1 MAAKKKVKGKPTS
14 RASDSPV
21 AEQPST
27 EAEAKA
33 VVDAPASRDEATPAK
48 EAPDPKADPEPVAEG
63 TKREQIERLLDE
75 GYTPVQIEKGW
86 GYAHSTVRDVVKKR
100 LIPLGNQGN
109 DKSDMPR
116 MPMVLKAG
124 AGQEV
129 ISPEAILQG
138 FLLSDGDA
146 GAWMLK
152 GFMLYRAA
160 QLAVMSDIEIMKG
173 QAEAQAKAMKPILD
187 VMEQARKD
195 MDAAAQRAKD
205 SSLEVATR
213 AAAEVGGQAIGWMD
227 EKFNQMQSQ
236 KPDIAQTPDPMKG
249 LLARTMEMMVN
260 QITGQMFGGQAG
272 PTPGLVDKRNQGGQ

>member
-1 MAAKKKVKGKPTS
+1 MTAKKKVREKSTAE
-14 RASDSPV
+14 ASDNAIV
-21 AEQPST
+21 EQSAN
-27 EAEAKA
+27 EAEAKPVGEA
-33 VVDAPASRDEATPAK
+33 LITEVESKPTAEQPTTEARDEPIAG
-48 EAPDPKADPEPVAEG
+48 D

-75 GYTPVQIEKGW
+75 GYTPVQIEKEW
-86 GYAHSTVRDVVKKR
+86 GYAHSTVRDVVKKK
-100 LIPLGNQGN
+100 LIPAGNPEN
-109 DKSDMPR
+109 DKSGMPR

-146 GAWMLK
+146 GTWMLK

-160 QLAVMSDIEIMKG
+160 QLAVMSDVEIMKG

-213 AAAEVGGQAIGWMD
+213 AAAEVGGQAVGWMD
-227 EKFNQMQSQ
+227 EKFNQMQS
-236 KPDIAQTPDPMKG
+236 KKVDIAQTPDPMKG

-272 PTPGLVDKRNQGGQ
+272 PAPGLVDKRNEGGQ

>member
-1 MAAKKKVKGKPTS
+1 MASDNAIVEQSANEAEVKPVEEALITEVESKPT
-14 RASDSPV
+14 
-21 AEQPST
+21 AEQT
-27 EAEAKA
+27 TTKAK
-33 VVDAPASRDEATPAK
+33 DEPITG
-48 EAPDPKADPEPVAEG
+48 D

-75 GYTPVQIEKGW
+75 GYTPVQIEKEW

-100 LIPLGNQGN
+100 IIPLGNPGN
-109 DKSDMPR
+109 GKSGMPQ

-160 QLAVMSDIEIMKG
+160 QLAVMTDVEIMKG

-213 AAAEVGGQAIGWMD
+213 AAAEVGGQAVGWMD
-227 EKFNQMQSQ
+227 EKFNQMQS
-236 KPDIAQTPDPMKG
+236 KKVDIAQTPDPMKG

-272 PTPGLVDKRNQGGQ
+272 PAPGLVDKRNEGGQ